1 MAKYII
7 LLTKEDKEWLEKVIE
22 FAKVLKMS
30 GAEDIKLC
38 FVLEAIKMLS
48 IENEEFKLIINKHL
62 EDLNKLNIKLN
73 ACKDCMMR
81 FNIPE
86 EKIFYKDEIFS
97 FEIMNKLADQ
107 GYHIITF

>member
-7 LLTKEDKEWLEKVIE
+7 LITKEDREWLEKVIE
-22 FAKVLKMS
+22 FTKALKKS

-38 FVLEAIKMLS
+38 FTLEAIKMLS
-48 IENEEFKLIINKHL
+48 IEKEEYKLIINKHL
-62 EDLNKLNIKLN
+62 PDLNNLGIKIN
-73 ACKDCMMR
+73 ACKDCMLK

-86 EKIFYKDEIFS
+86 ENIFYKDEIFS
-97 FEIMNKLADQ
+97 FEIMNKLVDQ